1 MKHKLK
7 HIKLPAQVA
16 LLAFALFLFMSPGTA
31 ISSDMDEGV
40 APDNETAA
48 EEGADPAHNT
58 NGASDANA
66 VTDDK
71 NDRDDR
77 IGRLEKQN
85 EELLKEVRHLRKRVE
100 KLEKPQMAAPG
111 TEEHETEEEEFHK
124 EQSESIEDIKERV
137 ELVESETEETK
148 LSILSGLV
156 NVSGYADAEFHF
168 TDAPDDNSR
177 FRIHHLSLFFK
188 KEIQEKWKF
197 FSEIEYED
205 APFFEYDDSTA
216 APADIDIGQG
226 KLFVEQ
232 MYIEYRP
239 IIELDIRFGR
249 FLTPAGIWNI
259 YHYPPYV
266 PTQTRPLIVRS
277 IFPEVLDG
285 MQVWNTLTMGG
296 AVLDTHLYVSNGSGN
311 PGKTDF
317 NENKAVGARINLA
330 PGILDGFDIGGSY
343 YGERIN
349 SGELEHNYGAHLKA
363 RYGDLTLQGEFAGRR
378 NDMRKGAEDFDSMG
392 AYGQLSYDAGKWTF
406 AGRYDWFEPDDSTK
420 DDEIFRYTG
429 AINYHF
435 AHNIVGK
442 LEYDYNEFED
452 PLMENFHE
460 VIAAIVIA
468 IGDL

>member
-1 MKHKLK
+1 MN
-7 HIKLPAQVA
+7 HISARNAAPLARA
-16 LLAFALFLFMSPGTA
+16 LLFVLALLLFASPGA
-31 ISSDMDEGV
+31 SIANDEGQTIPQDAE
-40 APDNETAA
+40 APDSA
-48 EEGADPAHNT
+48 EPVEGAPD
-58 NGASDANA
+58 
-66 VTDDK
+66 
-71 NDRDDR
+71 DRDAR
-77 IGRLEKQN
+77 MERLEKQN
-85 EELLKEVRHLRKRVE
+85 AELLKELRVLRKRVE
-100 KLEKPQMAAPG
+100 KLEKPAMAAPG
-111 TEEHETEEEEFHK
+111 TEEHEAEEATFSK
-124 EQSESIEDIKERV
+124 EQAEALEEIKERV

-148 LSILSGLV
+148 FSILSGLV

-168 TDAPDDNSR
+168 TDDHEEQSR

-188 KEIQEKWKF
+188 KEIQDRWKF
-197 FSEIEYED
+197 FSEVEYED
-205 APFFEYDDSTA
+205 APLMEGDDDTA
-216 APADIDIGQG
+216 LPTDLVEGHG
-226 KLFVEQ
+226 KIFVEQ

-239 IIELDIRFGR
+239 IIELDVRFGR

-277 IFPEVLDG
+277 VFPQVSDG
-285 MQVWNTLTMGG
+285 MQLWNTLTMGG

-317 NENKAVGARINLA
+317 NENKAVGARVNFA

-343 YGERIN
+343 YGEKSN
-349 SGELEHNYGAHLKA
+349 SGDRRHSYGAHLRA
-363 RYGDLTLQGEFAGRR
+363 RYGNLTLQGEFAGRK
-378 NDMRKGAEDFDSMG
+378 NDMGDGAVDYDNMG
-392 AYGQLSYDAGKWTF
+392 AYGQLSYDVGKWTL
-406 AGRYDWFEPDDSTK
+406 AGRYDWYDADDSMD

-435 AHNIVGK
+435 AHNVVGK